1 MRPPVGRT
9 VVELVPVRLQVSLA
23 SRVNYKLGQAL
34 GTREPLAHN
43 LTGTILVQDKGS
55 DMFNGSWLGVPSRS
69 AVDQA
74 GIDAGDVDG
83 KGGIAFEVDG
93 RVLVGVCVEVEV
105 DVAEG
110 VAVVG
115 HVEVDGCP
123 LLVFGLALVV
133 LLMCVRDGEKERLL
147 CTL

>member
-1 MRPPVGRT
+1 MRTPVRRS
-9 VVELVPVRLQVSLA
+9 VVELIPVRLQVSLA
-23 SRVNYKLGQAL
+23 SRVNHKLGQTL
-34 GTREPLAHN
+34 GAGEPLAHN
-43 LTGTILVQDKGS
+43 LTSTILVQDKGS
-55 DMFNGSWLGVPSRS
+55 DVFNGSWFVVPSRT

-83 KGGIAFEVDG
+83 KGGLAFEVDG

-115 HVEVDGCP
+115 YVEVDGCP

-133 LLMCVRDGEKERLL
+133 LLMCVNGYGRGF
-147 CTL
+147 CVHCS

>member
-1 MRPPVGRT
+1 MSPSISRT
-9 VVELVPVRLQVSLA
+9 VVELIPVRLQVSLA
-23 SRVNYKLGQAL
+23 SRVDHKLGQTL

-83 KGGIAFEVDG
+83 EGGLAFEVDG
-93 RVLVGVCVEVEV
+93 RVLVGVDVEVEV

-115 HVEVDGCP
+115 YVEVNGCP
-123 LLVFGLALVV
+123 LLVLGLALVV
-133 LLMCVRDGEKERLL
+133 LLVCDGYG
-147 CTL
+147 